1 MPNVSRL
8 HSVLFAVI
16 ASIWT
21 VLLFSM
27 TRFGVDFEPLY
38 FAAQCVLAGL
48 SPYGADATN
57 TLAAN
62 WPAQFAAAGIAY
74 PLPIILMIVPLTLL
88 PSTLALSLWISA
100 GSIMAYCSIRLAP
113 PWPYL
118 ILLPLLFLPLHRNI
132 MLGQATLV
140 WFGLTVTLILAIKRR
155 QPWLIGVICALLVL
169 KPQNGLLFALAGLAW
184 SFRHDRRA
192 VWWFAGC
199 GASLGCISLLL
210 QPEWPYAWLQQVQVY
225 SNIVQPPSLLP
236 LGLVVVLACWRLPWW
251 AVVAAA
257 QVVLFPLSDVY
268 STLPLLLCWVAIG
281 GPAALL
287 GAGIS
292 WLWVM
297 PGVTNTIS
305 NVWVLILCPLLVC
318 AVWRTVVGPRLSGMR
333 IGGAPASTSKPT

>member
-8 HSVLFAVI
+8 HSVLFAIVVSVW
-16 ASIWT
+16 A

-38 FAAQCVLAGL
+38 FAAQRVFEGL

-57 TLAAN
+57 ALAAQ

-74 PLPIILMIVPLTLL
+74 PLPIILLVAPLTWL
-88 PSTLALSLWISA
+88 PLSLAMALWIST
-100 GSIMAYCSIRLAP
+100 GTVMAYRGIRLAP
-113 PWPYL
+113 LWPYI

-140 WFGLTVTLILAIKRR
+140 WFGLAVMLILAMKAP
-155 QPWLIGVICALLVL
+155 QPWLVGATCALLVL

-184 SFRHDRRA
+184 GFRYDRRA
-192 VWWFAGC
+192 MWWFAGC
-199 GASLGCISLLL
+199 GGSLGLVSLLL

-225 SNIVQPPSLLP
+225 SNVVQPPSLLP
-236 LGLVVVLACWRLPWW
+236 WGLLVVLACWRLPWW
-251 AVVAAA
+251 ATVAAA

-297 PGVTNTIS
+297 PDVSNTLN
-305 NVWVLILCPLLVC
+305 NVWVLILCPLIAC
-318 AVWRTVVGPRLSGMR
+318 AIWRTLIAPRLAGMR
-333 IGGAPASTSKPT
+333 LGDAPASTPEST